1 MYHCPLREK
10 TFFFKKDLNPFHFP
24 HVLITIFFSPLSL
37 LPSFQYIIPK
47 LNLVTFIAILV
58 FIVFLYAFK
67 VYP

>member
-10 TFFFKKDLNPFHFP
+10 TFFFKDLNPFHFP
-24 HVLITIFFSPLSL
+24 HELITITFFLLSS

-58 FIVFLYAFK
+58 FIGFLYAIK
-67 VYP
+67 AYP